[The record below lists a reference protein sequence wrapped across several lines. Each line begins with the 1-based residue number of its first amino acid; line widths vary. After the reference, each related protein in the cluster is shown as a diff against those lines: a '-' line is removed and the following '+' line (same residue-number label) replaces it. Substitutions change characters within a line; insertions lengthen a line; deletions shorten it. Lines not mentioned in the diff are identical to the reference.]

1 MRTGPNPAKA
11 RQGEANGHYA
21 HGHCN
26 GRISPTYSTWGS
38 MIQRCINPKRKHF
51 DHYGGRGIKVCDRWM
66 KFENFLADMGE
77 RPDGLTLDR
86 IDNDGNYEP
95 GNCRWATNA
104 EQSANRRKAVRIWKP
119 PDLSGHRF
127 GMLVVKTHAPTTPG
141 QPHRW
146 LCVCDCGNEV
156 ARRATFLIDGTST
169 HCGCGPMWIARSYA
183 ALKADA
189 DRYRWLRT
197 RWEGSL
203 HLQTV
208 TVDGPD
214 ADDLEWGDGRIGECL
229 DTAIDAAM
237 KVRHD

>member
-1 MRTGPNPAKA
+1 
-11 RQGEANGHYA
+11 
-21 HGHCN
+21 
-26 GRISPTYSTWGS
+26 
-38 MIQRCINPKRKHF
+38 
-51 DHYGGRGIKVCDRWM
+51 
-66 KFENFLADMGE
+66 
-77 RPDGLTLDR
+77 
-86 IDNDGNYEP
+86 
-95 GNCRWATNA
+95 
-104 EQSANRRKAVRIWKP
+104 
-119 PDLSGHRF
+119 
-127 GMLVVKTHAPTTPG
+127 
-141 QPHRW
+141 
-146 LCVCDCGNEV
+146 
-156 ARRATFLIDGTST
+156 
-169 HCGCGPMWIARSYA
+169 MWIARSYA